1 MTRLPYVL
9 LLTGIGL
16 ASWFSATTEAKELPS
31 FDTEQAA
38 WNATHVVVA
47 SEGEVIDGRLDV
59 LESWKGDLKAGHTI
73 EIAELK
79 QFLPVAAR
87 SIDRRFTFNGDRR
100 AGIPQV
106 VSCQR
111 MVLFLV
117 RNQAADGKESP
128 VWQSA
133 ITIGPHRLPMT
144 VSVAWLEGEEAFAV
158 QQPENPGPAL
168 LMPLTRSAKEFRTF
182 VEQVISRQREMGEIA
197 NEDDRGL
204 RAAGYRRHVEA
215 KSFFVRTAAFH
226 GISQCGDAAIP
237 VLRDI
242 LKDEALIRVHG
253 EAVKSLAQTKGIDA
267 VPILV
272 ELIDGELTFWKETA
286 PGLPVGWWNGTG
298 GDAIRQEYLRSRYG
312 RVVQAVFALDR
323 NPDPRAAEVVTN
335 LRDFWRSLPQL
346 DDRSGLNQISES
358 CTSQLK
364 KLSRNRQQPGH

>member
-1 MTRLPYVL
+1 MRRSPKPQQTVLP
-9 LLTGIGL
+9 
-16 ASWFSATTEAKELPS
+16 
-31 FDTEQAA
+31 Q
-38 WNATHVVVA
+38 
-47 SEGEVIDGRLDV
+47 
-59 LESWKGDLKAGHTI
+59 
-73 EIAELK
+73 
-79 QFLPVAAR
+79 
-87 SIDRRFTFNGDRR
+87 
-100 AGIPQV
+100 
-106 VSCQR
+106 
-111 MVLFLV
+111 
-117 RNQAADGKESP
+117 
-128 VWQSA
+128 
-133 ITIGPHRLPMT
+133 
-144 VSVAWLEGEEAFAV
+144 
-158 QQPENPGPAL
+158 NPGPAL

-182 VEQVISRQREMGEIA
+182 VEQVISRQREIGEIA

-215 KSFFVRTAAFH
+215 KSFFVRTEAFQ

-298 GDAIRQEYLRSRYG
+298 GNAIRQEYLRSRYG

-358 CTSQLK
+358 CTSLLK